1 MIIKKYYKNR
11 VINKIT
17 DPEGAPGQY
26 QSGQHYYHG
35 RNAEQTPSPFSSM
48 SNSSSRYTLSFF
60 NFLRKK
66 TIVDISIKM
75 FCKQKIKNNI
85 PSQ

>member
-48 SNSSSRYTLSFF
+48 SNSSSRYTLSVLSFIILCPKKIRMYRKNSRFF
-60 NFLRKK
+60 
-66 TIVDISIKM
+66 
-75 FCKQKIKNNI
+75 C
-85 PSQ
+85 

>member
-48 SNSSSRYTLSFF
+48 SNSSSRYTLSVLSFII
-60 NFLRKK
+60 LCPKK
-66 TIVDISIKM
+66 NKNV
-75 FCKQKIKNNI
+75 QKKFKIF
-85 PSQ
+85 